1 MIFSRITGFGAVL
14 RRSSLWRF
22 VRLENGATAV
32 EAALVAPVFIFFV
45 SITMELAA
53 IALSMRALDNAT
65 DAAARRIRV
74 GDAVVRASSGTEFRQ
89 LICQDMPAF
98 TNCNQTLKLK
108 VVSSMEFGILATAL
122 ANASPTVETPVFN
135 PGQPRSFV
143 AVEATFTWAVTTT
156 LFFVLPE
163 ELEFSSRT
171 AFRNEP
177 FDIFPPVGGP

>member
-1 MIFSRITGFGAVL
+1 MILSRITGFGAVL

-53 IALSMRALDNAT
+53 ITLSIRALDNAT

-74 GDAVVRASSGTEFRQ
+74 GDAVVRASSGAEFRQ

-98 TNCNQTLKLK
+98 TDCNKTLKVR
-108 VVSSMEFGILATAL
+108 VVSSMTIDTLASEVAK
-122 ANASPTVETPVFN
+122 ASPTLATPVFN
-135 PGQPRSFV
+135 PGQPRAFV
-143 AVEATFTWAVTTT
+143 AVEATLSWAVTTP
-156 LFFVLPE
+156 LFFVLPK

-177 FDIFPPVGGP
+177 FVNVGPGGGP